1 VPVLNR
7 KLAAYARSRQ
17 RLSKAE
23 SAQRAGRVSDGQQRE
38 KRTAACG
45 WRRVQPAVKAESAQR
60 AGRVSDG
67 QQREKRTAACA
78 WRRVQ
83 PAVKAE
89 SAQRAGRV
97 SDGQQREK
105 RTAACAEC
113 RVQSGERVF
122 GVPFSV
128 FGRNRLA
135 TDHGPRT
142 TDHGQLTTDSQ
153 RPTTDNVPCATDC
166 TLGLSNRLAGEN
178 ACVGNCNRP
187 GALCS
192 AFLRV
197 EKNSAVACLTSATRF
212 AKCGG
217 ALRRGNFADI
227 CHRHFGVSALGRSG
241 GAADRSSDG
250 EARGGR
256 RARVESNAP
265 AK

>member
-1 VPVLNR
+1 M
-7 KLAAYARSRQ
+7 A
-17 RLSKAE
+17 LS
-23 SAQRAGRVSDGQQRE
+23 
-38 KRTAACG
+38 AACG
-45 WRRVQPAVKAESAQR
+45 QSGKRPTSRTRKRR
-60 AGRVSDG
+60 
-67 QQREKRTAACA
+67 AATRIAYCG
-78 WRRVQ
+78 V
-83 PAVKAE
+83 
-89 SAQRAGRV
+89 
-97 SDGQQREK
+97 
-105 RTAACAEC
+105 C
-113 RVQSGERVF
+113 RVQSAEWRASF
-122 GVPFSV
+122 RCSV
-128 FGRNRLA
+128 FRVRPKSTCN
-135 TDHGPRT
+135 GPRT
-142 TDHGQLTTDSQ
+142 TDHGQRTTDSQ

-178 ACVGNCNRP
+178 ACVGKCNRP